1 MVPERASQEVRKKS
15 GVTKTTGCR
24 AGGFTKRDLLST
36 GARVSKRLLAS
47 KSPSTVPLRSKITEP
62 FQASELAH
70 WLRLAYPRLGSR
82 RPGSQP
88 IGTPPT
94 ILREKHEFFQSYS
107 LENTPDSE
115 FFDGFHS
122 LKSPNEYRTARTL

>member
-1 MVPERASQEVRKKS
+1 MVRMRASQEVRKKS
-15 GVTKTTGCR
+15 GAVKNSGCR
-24 AGGFTKRDLLST
+24 VGSFTRRASNAD
-36 GARVSKRLLAS
+36 GATVSSRLFAW

-107 LENTPDSE
+107 LE
-115 FFDGFHS
+115 
-122 LKSPNEYRTARTL
+122 

>member
-1 MVPERASQEVRKKS
+1 MRASQEARKKS
-15 GVTKTTGCR
+15 GVTKNTGCR

-36 GARVSKRLLAS
+36 GARVSRRLLAS

-62 FQASELAH
+62 FQTSELAH
-70 WLRLAYPRLGSR
+70 WLRPAYPRLGSEGLR
-82 RPGSQP
+82 SQA

-107 LENTPDSE
+107 LKNTPDPE
-115 FFDGFHS
+115 FFGRFHS